1 MFSQLGTAYHPRVI
15 CSRIYSR
22 VLLSS
27 VCVYSAKITLDD
39 AVQHLYHFCA
49 TLPTDPYVDLRPIFT
64 IDEGQSIKGKH
75 LKPRPNLRSISVS

>member
-1 MFSQLGTAYHPRVI
+1 MFSQLGTAYHPCNIR
-15 CSRIYSR
+15 SGIYSR

-27 VCVYSAKITLDD
+27 VCVCSAKITLED

-64 IDEGQSIKGKH
+64 IDEGESIKGKH
-75 LKPRPNLRSISVS
+75 LKPSSHLRSISIS